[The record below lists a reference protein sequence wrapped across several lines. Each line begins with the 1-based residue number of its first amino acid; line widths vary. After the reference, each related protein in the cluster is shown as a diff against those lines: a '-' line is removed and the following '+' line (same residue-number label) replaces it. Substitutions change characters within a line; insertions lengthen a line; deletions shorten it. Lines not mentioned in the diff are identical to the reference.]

1 MWCCAPQLPIDPV
14 TIEAAKCVAGAGD
27 VLDFW
32 FADAADG
39 PEALGRR
46 NRVWFRGGAP
56 FDCECTERF
65 AATLEAAMSGEL
77 EHWKE
82 SPRGRLALI
91 ILLDQ
96 LSRNIYRGTPAAF
109 QQDRQAL
116 AACREGIG
124 QGHDEQLSPIECTF
138 FYMPLEHAEDR
149 EVQALSVRLF
159 ESLAKESSG
168 EWREQLVANAGYA
181 RQHRDIVEKFGRF
194 PHRNALLERSSS
206 PAEEAY
212 LAEDAPRF
220 GQQ

>member
-1 MWCCAPQLPIDPV
+1 MTV
-14 TIEAAKCVAGAGD
+14 EATKYVADAGD

-39 PEALGRR
+39 PEAFARR

-56 FDCECTERF
+56 FDRECMGRF
-65 AATLEAAMSGEL
+65 SATLEAAMSGEL

-109 QQDRQAL
+109 RQDGQAL
-116 AACREGIG
+116 AACRKGIE
-124 QGHDEQLSPIECTF
+124 QGHDEQLSPIERTF

-168 EWREQLVANAGYA
+168 EWREQLEANAGYA

-194 PHRNALLERSSS
+194 PHRNALLDRDSS

-212 LAEDAPRF
+212 LADDAPRF
-220 GQQ
+220 GQ